1 MTRTMSLAGTTLELV
16 ERGRGRPLLFLHP
29 GEGLAPEKPWLE
41 LLSRGYRVI
50 APWHP
55 GYGNS
60 PLIDGSGFV
69 DDLAY
74 LYLDLAADLKLE
86 NAVLVGACFG
96 GWIAAEMMVRSTA
109 RFSHLV
115 LVDPLGI
122 KISGR
127 EERDIADMH
136 ALPRAE
142 YLKLA
147 WADPAKGDV
156 DFTKLPESELTA
168 IVRGREAFALYGW
181 KPYMHNPR
189 LKRWLHRIDLP
200 TLAAVG
206 RGGPHRHAGLWR
218 RLASSDTRSPAR
230 DHSAGRP
237 LPSLGTARSVRRAP
251 FGLCRPKRLEGETS
265 CASGISRKWPT
276 TRRGRR
282 G

>member
-1 MTRTMSLAGTTLELV
+1 MTRTMSLDGTTLELV
-16 ERGRGRPLLFLHP
+16 ERGHGRPLLFLHP

-41 LLSRGYRVI
+41 LLSRRYRVI

-55 GYGNS
+55 GFGNW
-60 PLIDGSGFV
+60 PLIDGSGSV

-74 LYLDLAADLKLE
+74 LYLDLAVELKLE

-109 RFSHLV
+109 GFSHLV

-156 DFTKLPESELTA
+156 DFTNLSESELAA

-200 TLAAVG
+200 TLL
-206 RGGPHRHAGLWR
+206 LWGAEDR
-218 RLASSDTRSPAR
+218 IVT
-230 DHSAGRP
+230 SAYGEGWRKAIP
-237 LPSLGTARSVRRAP
+237 GA
-251 FGLCRPKRLEGETS
+251 RLEIIPQAGHFPHWEQPEAFVERLS
-265 CASGISRKWPT
+265 AFVDKSG
-276 TRRGRR
+276 
-282 G
+282 